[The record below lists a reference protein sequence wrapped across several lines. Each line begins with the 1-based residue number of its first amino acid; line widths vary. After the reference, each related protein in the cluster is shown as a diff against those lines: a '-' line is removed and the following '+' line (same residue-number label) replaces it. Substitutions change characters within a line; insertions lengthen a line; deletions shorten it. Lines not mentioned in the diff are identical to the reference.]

1 MREAI
6 RHALYLNTG
15 SVLKVCNGNRLR
27 VEVTEGQAWITQE
40 GDLRD
45 HVLQAGQSWRI
56 DRDGLTLIQAL
67 MPSRL
72 ALLAVRDRD
81 RPEPKATF
89 SLVLSGAI

>member
-1 MREAI
+1 MSEAV
-6 RHALYLNTG
+6 RHALHLDTG
-15 SVLKVCNGNRLR
+15 SLLKVCNGNGLR

-45 HVLQAGQSWRI
+45 RVLQAGQSWRI
-56 DRDGLTLIQAL
+56 DRDGLTLIQAM

-72 ALLAVRDRD
+72 ALLAARDRD

-89 SLVLSGAI
+89 SLIPSRAS